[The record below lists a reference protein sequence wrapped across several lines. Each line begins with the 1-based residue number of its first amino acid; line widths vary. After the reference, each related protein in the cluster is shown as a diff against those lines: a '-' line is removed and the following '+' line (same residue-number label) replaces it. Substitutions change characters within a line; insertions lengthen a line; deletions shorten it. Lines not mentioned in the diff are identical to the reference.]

1 MQPQPGAVTL
11 TKPWTGPLQEL
22 VPLFL
27 DPSKLEGTSKC
38 PAAAWPR
45 PLKGDRS
52 NEKLSCSATT
62 LEPGCMGAPRS
73 VLAQG
78 AEQTPKL
85 AQATGHL
92 HWQRWAGWSGER
104 QLLILLNASPPG
116 PGGSRA
122 LYTATLRSHWAVVT
136 LGTRGSRGGTESRS
150 RLQEMWWFREAAGGG
165 AQRRPHVLPL
175 EASVAVDP
183 GGIQR
188 LIPWTDLDFG
198 AGHHPIPLQSVF
210 WQLGDRCYQRPG
222 LLRAGS
228 KRPWC
233 GGCPWSGEGPAARHG
248 VCWERLLG
256 RPRPGEIPGQDAGW
270 CRGYWPAWGRPPGR
284 LLPF

>member
-1 MQPQPGAVTL
+1 M
-11 TKPWTGPLQEL
+11 
-22 VPLFL
+22 
-27 DPSKLEGTSKC
+27 PSRC
-38 PAAAWPR
+38 MAQA
-45 PLKGDRS
+45 LKGRQKQWKALMRS
-52 NEKLSCSATT
+52 HH

-73 VLAQG
+73 VLARG

-92 HWQRWAGWSGER
+92 YWQRWAGWSGER
-104 QLLILLNASPPG
+104 QLFILLRASPPG
-116 PGGSRA
+116 LGGSRA
-122 LYTATLRSHWAVVT
+122 LHTATLRSHWAVVT
-136 LGTRGSRGGTESRS
+136 LGIQGSRGGTESRS
-150 RLQEMWWFREAAGGG
+150 RLLEMWWFREAAGEG
-165 AQRRPHVLPL
+165 AQRRPLVLPL

-183 GGIQR
+183 GGVQR
-188 LIPWTDLDFG
+188 LVPGTDLDFG
-198 AGHHPIPLQSVF
+198 AGHHPSPLQSVF
-210 WQLGDRCYQRPG
+210 RQLGDRCYQRPG
-222 LLRAGS
+222 LLRASS

-233 GGCPWSGEGPAARHG
+233 GGCPWPGEGPAARHW